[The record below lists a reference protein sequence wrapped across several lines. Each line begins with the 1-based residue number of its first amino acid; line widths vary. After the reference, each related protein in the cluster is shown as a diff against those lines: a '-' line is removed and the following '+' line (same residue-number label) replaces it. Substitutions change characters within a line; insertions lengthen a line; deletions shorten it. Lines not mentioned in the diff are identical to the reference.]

1 MATVNIN
8 GRPVERA
15 ALSRESVGMAREMA
29 EHTRLLDIPLPSDT
43 DLTQEEDKAL
53 QTQVRT
59 ISYYKPFSSLP
70 RYYGCFCIKL
80 HALAIL
86 PREVLDDI
94 YIAFSAHHLPALANS
109 LRKLNPDTQPAA
121 LANLV
126 QLMSLLPD
134 PKRDRKS
141 FTFDAISLC
150 SMAWCKCRDFSGTY
164 DS

>member
-29 EHTRLLDIPLPSDT
+29 EHTRLLDNPLPSDT
-43 DLTQEEDKAL
+43 DLSQEEDKAL

-59 ISYYKPFSSLP
+59 IGISHRS
-70 RYYGCFCIKL
+70 RYYDCFCIKL

-109 LRKLNPDTQPAA
+109 LRKLNPDTQPVA
-121 LANLV
+121 LANLI

-134 PKRDRKS
+134 PKYDRKL
-141 FTFDAISLC
+141 FLFYL
-150 SMAWCKCRDFSGTY
+150 
-164 DS
+164 